1 MTGEKTKWIAI
12 GVIGSLFALSHIGM
26 IGMLAKKESK
36 FPEINV
42 PVGDYT
48 SYNVMAG
55 KDGYSINYKAN
66 DPTVMSVD
74 KDIKSKGGF
83 LGLANNTTK
92 VTEEYVMDGAYHQ
105 GGPTSNHR
113 SWQDP
118 ATLGARNNEKKISA
132 RTVACIEAAGGGR
145 STGKLVG
152 GSIGASVGSGLASV
166 PFVGWVLAGASTMMG
181 MEQGGNIG
189 ADMAQ
194 IGKDCGPEVLGDK

>member
-1 MTGEKTKWIAI
+1 MTGEKTKWVAI

-66 DPTVMSVD
+66 DPTVMSVN

-118 ATLGARNNEKKISA
+118 ATLGARDNQKKISA

-181 MEQGGNIG
+181 MEQGGKIG